1 MENQEQLV
9 TQLKAALYD
18 SGQQIMSLQGALAEI
33 SDALGISPENR
44 TLDAILESIKEK

>member
-18 SGQQIMSLQGALAEI
+18 SGQQIMSLQGALSEI
-33 SDALGISPENR
+33 CDALGIGAEDRS
-44 TLDAILESIKEK
+44 LDSILQSITEK